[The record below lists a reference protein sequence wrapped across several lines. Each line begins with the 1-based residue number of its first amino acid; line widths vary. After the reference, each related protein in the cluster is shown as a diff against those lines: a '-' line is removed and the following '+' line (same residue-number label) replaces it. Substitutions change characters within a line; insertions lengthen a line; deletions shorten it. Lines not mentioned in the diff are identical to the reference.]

1 MNGIKISLV
10 AALCVANSF
19 AEVIMLDEATISTT
33 AFGQEQAITDVQAS
47 VQVLDQKVIKSTSGR
62 TVAQVLNEAIGLN
75 VKDGGSTTDVS
86 MRGFDDSQTL
96 ILVDGLRRTGKYGNS
111 DISGISLEDIERVEI
126 VRGPMSALYGAD
138 AVGGVINIITK
149 EAAKETTAKVSVLGG
164 IADNGE
170 RETGIVRTTVNVG
183 GEKISHTISA
193 EATERGDYR
202 EDGTSIGTDL
212 RRESHQFVSY
222 GNTLKFGEDSLRT
235 RLEFVRQDDNGVASD
250 GVDTHEQEKRY
261 QASAIYNHV
270 DDDYTLDTNF
280 GYGYSDT
287 NVNRSG
293 TDETTEYT
301 QGEANAYL
309 RHFTTDNVVNIIGI
323 GGRYEDIEVSS
334 FTQTADRKNFNVLY
348 QNEWSITEN
357 FSTVLGI
364 RYDDFSDFGDS
375 TNPRVSAKYNID
387 NVYFRAGYGEAFK
400 APQFTDM
407 YVQIIRGGGP
417 RGTSIITGNPDLNP
431 ETSKTYELAT
441 GYARNDL
448 TVDLVY
454 HHTKFKEKI
463 NSYMDS
469 MDIPNNTFYFTYD
482 NIDRATIEGVE
493 LSTTYHPI
501 NELGINASL
510 EYLDTKDDTTGER
523 LTGSA
528 RYTAKVRLS
537 YAQANTNYFLNFK
550 SLRDYYAGTE
560 VRTDPN
566 VDYDY
571 HIIDVKVTHALSD
584 TLELSAG
591 IDNIQNNKMEYGMA
605 LFGTP
610 NDPGERYY
618 YVGATAKF

>member
-1 MNGIKISLV
+1 MNGIKISLI
-10 AALCVANSF
+10 AALCVASSY
-19 AEVIMLDEATISTT
+19 AEVIMLDEAMVSTT

-47 VQVLDQKVIKSTSGR
+47 VQVLDQKMIKSTSGR

-75 VKDGGSTTDVS
+75 VKDGGSTTNIS
-86 MRGFDDSQTL
+86 IRGFDDSHTL

-111 DISGISLEDIERVEI
+111 DISGISLEDIERIEI

-138 AVGGVINIITK
+138 AVGGVVNIITK
-149 EAAKETTAKVSVLGG
+149 EAGKGTTAKVSVLGG

-183 GEKISHTISA
+183 GEKVSHTISA

-202 EDGTSIGTDL
+202 EDGTSIATDL
-212 RRESHQFVSY
+212 RRESHQFLSY
-222 GNTLKFGEDSLRT
+222 GNRVKFGEDTLRT
-235 RLEFVRQDDNGVASD
+235 RLEFVRQDDNGVSST
-250 GVDTHEQEKRY
+250 GVSTHEKEKRY
-261 QASAIYNHV
+261 QASAIYTHGE
-270 DDDYTLDTNF
+270 DDYIIDTNF

-293 TDETTEYT
+293 TDETTKYKQAEV
-301 QGEANAYL
+301 NAYL

-323 GGRYEDIEVSS
+323 GARYEDIDVSIY
-334 FTQTADRKNFNVLY
+334 TQTADRKNFNVLY

-375 TNPRVSAKYNID
+375 TNPRVSAKYDIN

-400 APQFTDM
+400 APGFTNM
-407 YVQIIRGGGP
+407 YSSFTRGP
-417 RGTSIITGNPDLNP
+417 YLIYGNPNLQP

-441 GYARNDL
+441 GYAVNNL
-448 TVDLVY
+448 VVDLVY
-454 HHTKFKEKI
+454 HHTKFDNLI
-463 NSYMDS
+463 NSYTVVGFPS
-469 MDIPNNTFYFTYD
+469 PEVSYQNVAK
-482 NIDRATIEGVE
+482 ATIEGVE
-493 LSTTYHPI
+493 VSTTYHPTDA
-501 NELGINASL
+501 LGINASL

-523 LTGSA
+523 LTESA

-537 YAQANTNYFLNFK
+537 YEHADTNYFLNFK
-550 SLRDYYAGTE
+550 SLRDYKGAIEGT
-560 VRTDPN
+560 R
-566 VDYDY
+566 DYDEGINY
-571 HIIDVKVTHALSD
+571 HVIDVKVTHAWD
-584 TLELSAG
+584 ETLEFSAG

-618 YVGATAKF
+618 YIGVTAKF